1 MLPPTEGIQLKSH
14 WSLGRH
20 QSLPSFP
27 HLLLSNR
34 RKVYFTLFFLCFSCC
49 FIENWCCD
57 SVRNRPQSGFYFL
70 FAFNSWASH
79 RCSCSVAEIHKLPQ
93 NVTVK
98 NFECISELLLI
109 LSASFIFPQHT
120 PGFGHSLCLSA
131 VVGLCVFPAEFAGFS
146 LLFLCMDSE
155 ILDSVISQIKVCFVY
170 FCVWVIVHPMTET
183 WWSLVIHKLSVLK
196 LAGSFTTQCSLV
208 TSSGQNTKSSLNL
221 QIENELLHYD
231 CPISCCFIEM

>member
-34 RKVYFTLFFLCFSCC
+34 RIVYFTLFFLCFSCC

-79 RCSCSVAEIHKLPQ
+79 RCSCSVAADPQ
-93 NVTVK
+93 TASK
-98 NFECISELLLI
+98 CHSM
-109 LSASFIFPQHT
+109 SQSFIFPQHT

-146 LLFLCMDSE
+146 LLFLWMDSE

-221 QIENELLHYD
+221 QIENELLH
-231 CPISCCFIEM
+231 

>member
-1 MLPPTEGIQLKSH
+1 MIWSYPTLAVFYLYWTSCSQTFINTDSVQRMLPPTEGIQLKSH

-79 RCSCSVAEIHKLPQ
+79 RCSCSVAADPQTASKCHSEELWMYFWAFAHPISIIH
-93 NVTVK
+93 
-98 NFECISELLLI
+98 ISSAYTWI
-109 LSASFIFPQHT
+109 WTQSLSQCCCW
-120 PGFGHSLCLSA
+120 SLCVS
-131 VVGLCVFPAEFAGFS
+131 CW
-146 LLFLCMDSE
+146 
-155 ILDSVISQIKVCFVY
+155 VC
-170 FCVWVIVHPMTET
+170 WI
-183 WWSLVIHKLSVLK
+183 
-196 LAGSFTTQCSLV
+196 
-208 TSSGQNTKSSLNL
+208 
-221 QIENELLHYD
+221 
-231 CPISCCFIEM
+231 

>member
-27 HLLLSNR
+27 RLLLSNR

-79 RCSCSVAEIHKLPQ
+79 RCSCSVAADPQ
-93 NVTVK
+93 TASK
-98 NFECISELLLI
+98 CHSEELWMYFWAFAHPISI
-109 LSASFIFPQHT
+109 IFPQHT